1 MYRIDFLDSSVRK
14 ILHLC
19 AVLGMEFT
27 LREVVASY
35 QNLSPFDDCEKAI
48 RDTNVLMPLKVA
60 VDEGIID
67 EIFGGGRLD
76 KDEDEEDESADEFTE
91 SVSVL
96 DKDENLSNDRTE
108 KPLDTNIS
116 YRFHHAMWQE
126 TILKLL
132 LDSRKRIL
140 HQVIAE
146 TLEKEAQET
155 SGNNYYTLIKLF
167 GHWKSSGNAL
177 KASSIALTVGKSFA
191 NIGLGT
197 ESVKIL
203 DDALDV
209 WRSSYDSESEVELCT
224 GEASLCSVS
233 FIQFE
238 LTAEQKISRSR
249 VILGF
254 SLKFIQNLSVDG
266 LKSILQLL
274 VDKGKCLST
283 LHTPKE
289 SVKVYD
295 AALSVSAALQNLRG
309 YYFRFIC

>member
-1 MYRIDFLDSSVRK
+1 
-14 ILHLC
+14 
-19 AVLGMEFT
+19 MEFT

-35 QNLSPFDDCEKAI
+35 YNLSPFDDSEKEI
-48 RDTNVLMPLKVA
+48 RETNVLLSLKVA

-67 EIFGGGRLD
+67 QIFEGGIPD
-76 KDEDEEDESADEFTE
+76 KDEDEEEETADEFTE
-91 SVSVL
+91 SVSVRV
-96 DKDENLSNDRTE
+96 KDENALNDRKE
-108 KPLDTNIS
+108 KPFDTNIS
-116 YRFHHAMWQE
+116 FRFHHAMWQE

-146 TLEKEAQET
+146 TLEKETQET

-209 WRSSYDSESEVELCT
+209 WRSSYDSESEVEPCT

-233 FIQFE
+233 FMQIE
-238 LTAEQKISRSR
+238 LTAELKIFCSRC
-249 VILGF
+249 ILGF

-295 AALSVSAALQNLRG
+295 AALSVSAALQNLQG
-309 YYFRFIC
+309 FYFCYLC

>member
-35 QNLSPFDDCEKAI
+35 QNLTPFDDCEKAI
-48 RDTNVLMPLKVA
+48 RDTNVLMSLKVA

-67 EIFGGGRLD
+67 QIFDGEILD
-76 KDEDEEDESADEFTE
+76 KDEDEEDESADEFAE

-96 DKDENLSNDRTE
+96 DEEEILFND
-108 KPLDTNIS
+108 KPFDTNIS

-146 TLEKEAQET
+146 TLEKETQET

-209 WRSSYDSESEVELCT
+209 WRSSYDSESEVEPCT

-233 FIQFE
+233 FMQIE
-238 LTAEQKISRSR
+238 LTAELKILCSRC
-249 VILGF
+249 ILGF

-295 AALSVSAALQNLRG
+295 AALSVSAALQNLQG
-309 YYFRFIC
+309 FYFCYLC

>member
-35 QNLSPFDDCEKAI
+35 HNLSPFDDSEKEI
-48 RDTNVLMPLKVA
+48 RETNVFSSLKVA

-67 EIFGGGRLD
+67 QIVEGGITD
-76 KDEDEEDESADEFTE
+76 KDEDEEEETADEFTE
-91 SVSVL
+91 SASLLV
-96 DKDENLSNDRTE
+96 KDENALNDRKE
-108 KPLDTNIS
+108 KPIDANIS

-146 TLEKEAQET
+146 TLEKETQET
-155 SGNNYYTLIKLF
+155 SGNNYYSLIKLF
-167 GHWKSSGNAL
+167 GHWKASGNAL

-209 WRSSYDSESEVELCT
+209 WRSSFDSESEEELCA
-224 GEASLCSVS
+224 GEA
-233 FIQFE
+233 
-238 LTAEQKISRSR
+238 
-249 VILGF
+249 
-254 SLKFIQNLSVDG
+254 
-266 LKSILQLL
+266 
-274 VDKGKCLST
+274 
-283 LHTPKE
+283 
-289 SVKVYD
+289 
-295 AALSVSAALQNLRG
+295 
-309 YYFRFIC
+309 